1 MNDRKLNQSVCFG
14 YLSNYAR
21 YGSAENNPAIAN
33 SYKPDE
39 LANLDPKEITDAV
52 KSMNN
57 YKHRIVY
64 YGPMTQ
70 KEVVK
75 MIDRVHGTA
84 KKLAD
89 APKGKQFKIAETKE
103 NVIYIAPYD
112 ARQLYMSMV
121 SNNGEQ
127 FDAAKEPVRSLYN
140 EYFNGSMNSIVFQEM
155 RESRSLAYSAS
166 GYMGRVTTPYYKP
179 YVYFTQIA
187 TQNDKLIDATTA
199 FGEIINNMPQ
209 SQPAFEIAKSAID
222 ARLRTARTIK
232 SDIAWSWINN
242 QDLGVDHDLS
252 ADLYAKLPSFTLND
266 IVNYQQS
273 EVKDRKYS
281 YAILGNIEDLDMDN
295 LKRLGRIVI
304 LRLEDIFG
312 Y

>member
-1 MNDRKLNQSVCFG
+1 
-14 YLSNYAR
+14 
-21 YGSAENNPAIAN
+21 
-33 SYKPDE
+33 
-39 LANLDPKEITDAV
+39 
-52 KSMNN
+52 
-57 YKHRIVY
+57 
-64 YGPMTQ
+64 
-70 KEVVK
+70 
-75 MIDRVHGTA
+75 
-84 KKLAD
+84 
-89 APKGKQFKIAETKE
+89 
-103 NVIYIAPYD
+103 
-112 ARQLYMSMV
+112 
-121 SNNGEQ
+121 
-127 FDAAKEPVRSLYN
+127 
-140 EYFNGSMNSIVFQEM
+140 M